1 MPPTTVTVVTRSA
14 GQEGV
19 AAVVC
24 LIERPNG
31 RRELVSAPLLGC
43 VERSAGTFL
52 GAMFALGEVDPT
64 EATVLR
70 TSSPGVF
77 HSLADAP
84 WHPNRATSIGVIE
97 ARHDFLQAVRQFRS
111 LRGELAPK
119 NDPTV
124 LHLSQAA
131 EAEARAYAAER
142 MAVCGFAPAISHA
155 A

>member
-19 AAVVC
+19 SAVAC
-24 LIERPNG
+24 LIEWPNG

-43 VERSAGTFL
+43 VERSTGTFL
-52 GAMFALGEVDPT
+52 GATFALGELDPT
-64 EATVLR
+64 RATVLR

-77 HSLADAP
+77 HSLAAAP
-84 WHPNRATSIGVIE
+84 WHPNHATSIGVIE

-119 NDPTV
+119 NDLTI

-142 MAVCGFAPAISHA
+142 MAACGFRQA